1 MLIAVAIC
9 AALYGL
15 VIVALYAGQRKIL
28 FPCDA
33 AEVDP
38 ATLGLKAEILRLNTE
53 DGESLLAWRIPP
65 APGQPLILYFHG
77 NAGGIDLRVERF
89 RAIAKAGMGLL
100 AIEYRGYASS
110 TGSPSERGL
119 KLDGEAAY
127 AAAIASGVAPERIVL
142 LGESLGSGV
151 AVALAARHKVGALVL
166 DSPYSSIADVA
177 AAAYWFV
184 PVRALLR
191 DPFRND
197 LLIGS
202 VDAPTLMAHGTKDRV
217 VPIRFGEKLFAL
229 ANPPKEFWR
238 VEGSR
243 PSRIGRALRRNP
255 RLDRPNSS
263 VNLARRTLQR
273 HGSCTRAKLGRTRRR
288 RQKSRRSRMP
298 SSLTET
304 LSRARPTL
312 SRERGR

>member
-1 MLIAVAIC
+1 MLIAIAIC
-9 AALYGL
+9 AALYAAVFVGL
-15 VIVALYAGQRKIL
+15 YVGQRRIL
-28 FPCDA
+28 FRCDA

-38 ATLGLKAEILRLNTE
+38 ATLGLKAKILRLKTE
-53 DGESLLAWRIPP
+53 DGENLLAWSIQP
-65 APGQPLILYFHG
+65 ALGRPLILYFHG
-77 NAGGIDLRVERF
+77 NAGGLDLRVDRF
-89 RAIAKAGMGLL
+89 RAIAEAGMGLL

-166 DSPYSSIADVA
+166 DSPYSSIVDVA

-202 VDAPTLMAHGTKDRV
+202 VEAPTLIVHGTRDV
-217 VPIRFGEKLFAL
+217 IVPIRFGEKLFAL

-238 VEGSR
+238 VEDAAHL
-243 PSRIGRALRRNP
+243 ALGE
-255 RLDRPNSS
+255 RLADT
-263 VNLARRTLQR
+263 LDWIARTV
-273 HGSCTRAKLGRTRRR
+273 
-288 RQKSRRSRMP
+288 P
-298 SSLTET
+298 
-304 LSRARPTL
+304 
-312 SRERGR
+312 

>member
-1 MLIAVAIC
+1 ML
-9 AALYGL
+9 G
-15 VIVALYAGQRKIL
+15 LYAGQRRIL

-33 AEVDP
+33 GEVDP
-38 ATLGLKAEILRLNTE
+38 ATLGVKAEILRLKTE

-65 APGQPLILYFHG
+65 APGRPMILYFHG
-77 NAGGIDLRVERF
+77 NSGGLDLRFERF
-89 RAIAKAGMGLL
+89 RALAEAGMGLI

-110 TGSPSERGL
+110 TGRPSERGL

-166 DSPYSSIADVA
+166 DLPYSSIADVA
-177 AAAYWFV
+177 AARYWFM

-202 VDAPTLMAHGTKDRV
+202 VHAPTLMVHGTKDAV

-229 ANPPKEFWR
+229 ANPPKAFWR
-238 VEGSR
+238 VEGAAHL
-243 PSRIGRALRRNP
+243 ALGERF
-255 RLDRPNSS
+255 
-263 VNLARRTLQR
+263 A
-273 HGSCTRAKLGRTRRR
+273 
-288 RQKSRRSRMP
+288 
-298 SSLTET
+298 ET
-304 LSRARPTL
+304 LDWIARTV
-312 SRERGR
+312 G

>member
-1 MLIAVAIC
+1 MLIAAATCV
-9 AALYGL
+9 ALYGL
-15 VIVALYAGQRKIL
+15 VIVGLYAGQRKIL
-28 FPCDA
+28 FRCDA

-38 ATLGLKAEILRLNTE
+38 ATLGLKAKVARLNTE
-53 DGESLLAWRIPP
+53 DGESLLAWSIPP
-65 APGQPLILYFHG
+65 APGRPLILYFHG

-89 RAIAKAGMGLL
+89 HAIAKAGMGLL

-127 AAAIASGVAPERIVL
+127 AAAIASGVAPERIVP

-151 AVALAARHKVGALVL
+151 AVPLAAKHKVGALVL

-184 PVRALLR
+184 PARALIR

-202 VDAPTLMAHGTKDRV
+202 VSAPTLIVHGTKDTV

-229 ANPPKEFWR
+229 AGPPKEFWR
-238 VEGSR
+238 VEGAVHL
-243 PSRIGRALRRNP
+243 ALGERFAEA
-255 RLDRPNSS
+255 LDWID
-263 VNLARRTLQR
+263 
-273 HGSCTRAKLGRTRRR
+273 
-288 RQKSRRSRMP
+288 RMV
-298 SSLTET
+298 
-304 LSRARPTL
+304 A
-312 SRERGR
+312 

>member
-1 MLIAVAIC
+1 MM
-9 AALYGL
+9 
-15 VIVALYAGQRKIL
+15 IVALAAFAVLYAAVFVGLFLGQRKIL
-28 FPCDA
+28 FRCDA

-38 ATLGLKAEILRLNTE
+38 ATLGLKAEVVRLKTE
-53 DGESLLAWRIPP
+53 DGENLLAWSIAP
-65 APGQPLILYFHG
+65 APGRPLILYFHG

-89 RAIAKAGMGLL
+89 RDMAKAGMGLL

-110 TGSPSERGL
+110 TGSPSEHGL

-127 AAAIASGVAPERIVL
+127 AAAIASGVASERIVP

-166 DSPYSSIADVA
+166 DSPYSSIVDVA

-202 VDAPTLMAHGTKDRV
+202 VTAPTLIVHGTKDVV

-238 VEGSR
+238 VEGAVHLAM
-243 PSRIGRALRRNP
+243 GE
-255 RLDRPNSS
+255 RL
-263 VNLARRTLQR
+263 A
-273 HGSCTRAKLGRTRRR
+273 
-288 RQKSRRSRMP
+288 
-298 SSLTET
+298 ET
-304 LSRARPTL
+304 LDWIARTV
-312 SRERGR
+312 R

>member
-1 MLIAVAIC
+1 MA
-9 AALYGL
+9 
-15 VIVALYAGQRKIL
+15 
-28 FPCDA
+28 
-33 AEVDP
+33 
-38 ATLGLKAEILRLNTE
+38 N
-53 DGESLLAWRIPP
+53 
-65 APGQPLILYFHG
+65 
-77 NAGGIDLRVERF
+77 
-89 RAIAKAGMGLL
+89 AGMGLL

-127 AAAIASGVAPERIVL
+127 AAAIASGVAPERIVP

-202 VDAPTLMAHGTKDRV
+202 VNVPTLIVHGTKDAV

-238 VEGSR
+238 VEGAVHLALGERLAETSWTGSPELSDDSERVARAGAPSPAERLRGERCLRCSARFRYAPR
-243 PSRIGRALRRNP
+243 PSSGPDDHGRAP
-255 RLDRPNSS
+255 RDRQDRQPQAARSGAS
-263 VNLARRTLQR
+263 LARRLR
-273 HGSCTRAKLGRTRRR
+273 SAGRSFSPI
-288 RQKSRRSRMP
+288 SRS
-298 SSLTET
+298 T
-304 LSRARPTL
+304 
-312 SRERGR
+312 

>member
-1 MLIAVAIC
+1 MLTAVAVC
-9 AALYGL
+9 AALYGFV
-15 VIVALYAGQRKIL
+15 VIGLYTGQRKLL
-28 FPCDA
+28 FRCDA
-33 AEVDP
+33 GEVDP
-38 ATLGLKAEILRLNTE
+38 ATLGLKADIVRLKTE
-53 DGESLLAWRIPP
+53 DGESLLAWSIPP
-65 APGQPLILYFHG
+65 LAGRPLILYFHG
-77 NAGGIDLRVERF
+77 NSGGIDLRIERF
-89 RAIAKAGMGLL
+89 HAIAKAGMGLL

-127 AAAIASGVAPERIVL
+127 AAAVASGVAPERIIP

-151 AVALAARHKVGALVL
+151 AVALAARHTVGALVL

-184 PVRALLR
+184 PARALIR

-202 VDAPTLMAHGTKDRV
+202 VKAPTLIVHGTRDTV

-238 VEGSR
+238 VEDAVHLALGER
-243 PSRIGRALRRNP
+243 FADMLDWIARVVPS
-255 RLDRPNSS
+255 
-263 VNLARRTLQR
+263 T
-273 HGSCTRAKLGRTRRR
+273 
-288 RQKSRRSRMP
+288 
-298 SSLTET
+298 
-304 LSRARPTL
+304 
-312 SRERGR
+312 

>member
-1 MLIAVAIC
+1 VLIAVAVC
-9 AALYGL
+9 VALYAAAFVG
-15 VIVALYAGQRKIL
+15 LYAGQRKIL
-28 FPCDA
+28 FRCDA

-38 ATLGLKAEILRLNTE
+38 ATLGLNAKILRLKTE
-53 DGESLLAWRIPP
+53 DGESLLAWSVPP
-65 APGQPLILYFHG
+65 ALGRPLVLYFHG
-77 NAGGIDLRVERF
+77 NAGGLDLRVERF
-89 RAIAKAGMGLL
+89 RAMAKAGMGLL

-127 AAAIASGVAPERIVL
+127 AAAIASGVAPERIVP

-202 VDAPTLMAHGTKDRV
+202 VNVPTLIVHGTKDTV
-217 VPIRFGEKLFAL
+217 VPIRFGEKLLAL

-238 VEGSR
+238 VEGA
-243 PSRIGRALRRNP
+243 PHLAMGE
-255 RLDRPNSS
+255 RL
-263 VNLARRTLQR
+263 A
-273 HGSCTRAKLGRTRRR
+273 
-288 RQKSRRSRMP
+288 
-298 SSLTET
+298 ET
-304 LSRARPTL
+304 LDWIARTV
-312 SRERGR
+312 G

>member
-1 MLIAVAIC
+1 MLIAVAAC
-9 AALYGL
+9 
-15 VIVALYAGQRKIL
+15 VALYAAVVVGLFFGQRKIL
-28 FPCDA
+28 FRCDA

-38 ATLGLKAEILRLNTE
+38 ASIGLQAEVVRLRTE

-65 APGQPLILYFHG
+65 VQGRPLILYFHG
-77 NAGGIDLRVERF
+77 NAGGLDLRVERF
-89 RAIAKAGMGLL
+89 RAMAKAGIGLL

-127 AAAIASGVAPERIVL
+127 AAAIASGVAPERIVP

-151 AVALAARHKVGALVL
+151 AVSLAARHKVGALVL

-177 AAAYWFV
+177 AATYWFA

-202 VDAPTLMAHGTKDRV
+202 VKAPTLIVHGTKDAV
-217 VPIRFGEKLFAL
+217 VPIRFGEKLFGL
-229 ANPPKEFWR
+229 ANPPKQFWR
-238 VEGSR
+238 VEGAAHL
-243 PSRIGRALRRNP
+243 ALGE
-255 RLDRPNSS
+255 RL
-263 VNLARRTLQR
+263 A
-273 HGSCTRAKLGRTRRR
+273 
-288 RQKSRRSRMP
+288 
-298 SSLTET
+298 ET
-304 LSRARPTL
+304 LDWIAKMV
-312 SRERGR
+312 G

>member
-1 MLIAVAIC
+1 MLIAVAAC
-9 AALYGL
+9 AALYVAVFVGL
-15 VIVALYAGQRKIL
+15 LVGQRKIL
-28 FPCDA
+28 FRCDA

-38 ATLGLKAEILRLNTE
+38 ATLGLKADTLRLKTKDGEILV
-53 DGESLLAWRIPP
+53 AWSIPP
-65 APGQPLILYFHG
+65 APGRPMILYFHG
-77 NAGGIDLRVERF
+77 NAGGLDLRVERF
-89 RAIAKAGMGLL
+89 RAMAKAGMGLL

-127 AAAIASGVAPERIVL
+127 AAAIASGVAPERIVP

-151 AVALAARHKVGALVL
+151 AVALAARQKVGALVL

-202 VDAPTLMAHGTKDRV
+202 VNAPTLMVHGTRDRV

-238 VEGSR
+238 VEGAVHLAM
-243 PSRIGRALRRNP
+243 GE
-255 RLDRPNSS
+255 RL
-263 VNLARRTLQR
+263 A
-273 HGSCTRAKLGRTRRR
+273 
-288 RQKSRRSRMP
+288 
-298 SSLTET
+298 ET
-304 LSRARPTL
+304 LDWIARTVP
-312 SRERGR
+312 

>member
-1 MLIAVAIC
+1 MLIAVAAC

-15 VIVALYAGQRKIL
+15 VVVGLYAGQRKIL
-28 FPCDA
+28 FRRDA

-38 ATLGLKAEILRLNTE
+38 ATLGLDAETVRLKTE
-53 DGESLLAWRIPP
+53 DGETLLAWRIPP
-65 APGQPLILYFHG
+65 APGLPVILYFHG
-77 NAGGIDLRVERF
+77 NAGGIDLRVDRF
-89 RAIAKAGMGLL
+89 RAIAAAGMGLL

-110 TGSPSERGL
+110 TGSPTERGL

-127 AAAIASGVAPERIVL
+127 AAAIASGARPDRIVP

-151 AVALAARHKVGALVL
+151 AVALAARHEVGALVL

-202 VDAPTLMAHGTKDRV
+202 VNAPTLMIHGTKDSV

-229 ANPPKEFWR
+229 ANPPKDFWR
-238 VEGSR
+238 VEGAAHLAM
-243 PSRIGRALRRNP
+243 GE
-255 RLDRPNSS
+255 RLADVLNWI
-263 VNLARRTLQR
+263 ARTV
-273 HGSCTRAKLGRTRRR
+273 G
-288 RQKSRRSRMP
+288 
-298 SSLTET
+298 
-304 LSRARPTL
+304 
-312 SRERGR
+312 